1 MREVKNN
8 QKYYESKEFKELY
21 LYDGND
27 LGAVYDKK
35 KTWFKLWSP
44 LAENIILHL
53 YKEGDSCKSES
64 FPMKKG
70 KQGVWE
76 YQMLGNCHGIYY
88 DFTVIIDGISYQT
101 ADPYAKACNCNGFRS
116 KFRKDKSTGME
127 RR

>member
-44 LAENIILHL
+44 LAENIIL
-53 YKEGDSCKSES
+53 
-64 FPMKKG
+64 
-70 KQGVWE
+70 
-76 YQMLGNCHGIYY
+76 I
-88 DFTVIIDGISYQT
+88 
-101 ADPYAKACNCNGFRS
+101 
-116 KFRKDKSTGME
+116 
-127 RR
+127 